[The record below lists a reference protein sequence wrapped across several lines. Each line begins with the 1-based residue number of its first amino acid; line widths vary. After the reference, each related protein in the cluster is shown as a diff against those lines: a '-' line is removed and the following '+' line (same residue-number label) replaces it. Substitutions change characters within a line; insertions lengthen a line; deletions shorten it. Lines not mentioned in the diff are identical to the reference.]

1 MIYPLILMFVAA
13 IVTRVVDYF
22 WFGGLVGMVAW
33 QWVIGD
39 LYVWNY
45 QNALNRRE
53 KYAGPP
59 RNLFAFDTDAV
70 ELTVVIVMLAFVSW
84 LFARIFG
91 FGL

>member
-1 MIYPLILMFVAA
+1 MIYPLILMFAA
-13 IVTRVVDYF
+13 ATARVVDRF
-22 WFGGLVGMVAW
+22 WFDGLVGMVAW
-33 QWVIGD
+33 QWVVGD

-45 QNALNRRE
+45 QKALNRRE
-53 KYAGPP
+53 KYGGPP